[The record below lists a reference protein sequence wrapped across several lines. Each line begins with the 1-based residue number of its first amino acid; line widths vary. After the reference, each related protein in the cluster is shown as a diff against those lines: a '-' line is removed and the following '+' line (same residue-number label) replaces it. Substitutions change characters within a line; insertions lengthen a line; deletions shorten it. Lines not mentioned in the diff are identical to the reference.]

1 MDIQALA
8 RAPILVVEDDLS
20 LRRLAVAILTS
31 AGHPVLEANDGA
43 QAVEIVQRHG
53 GRIALVFTDVVMPH
67 MNGQEL
73 AAWLADAHPDLPILF
88 TSAHTGDP
96 ALYDFVEAS
105 RDRLLVKP
113 YTPAQLLRR
122 VAELLVA
129 TRITAD

>member
-8 RAPILVVEDDLS
+8 RAPILVVEDDSS

-31 AGHPVLEANDGA
+31 AGHPVLEASDGT
-43 QAVEIVQRHG
+43 QAMELVQRHG
-53 GRIALVFTDVVMPH
+53 GHIALVFTDVVMPN

-73 AAWLADAHPDLPILF
+73 AAWLARAHADVPVLL

-122 VAELLVA
+122 VAEMLVVA
-129 TRITAD
+129 RITAD